1 MSHEK
6 SIAFLART
14 EEERLLLAHTED
26 LLVRADGGTVS
37 GDFLNL
43 GEQFLVRAF
52 LVQCGKAENLDYAF
66 FGGYPAAERRMLFL
80 FPPYLTDTLPY
91 MTDESGNTLTPGD
104 AAAMVCGE
112 EHALCALQITGSG
125 YRALTHRDY
134 LGSLLALGIER
145 SVIGDIAV
153 TDSASAIL
161 FVKSA
166 MADFLTTA
174 LERIGSDKVAV
185 RPLSDDGARQT
196 PDTRR
201 WESISDTVASLRL
214 DGIVAAA
221 ANLSRDKAKQL
232 VTGGFV
238 DVDFR
243 PCEHPDTELVP
254 GCYLS
259 IRGHGRYLFS
269 DVNGT
274 SKKGRI
280 RIKIKKLI

>member
-1 MSHEK
+1 MTHEK

-14 EEERLLLAHTED
+14 EEERLLLAHTDD
-26 LLVRADGGTVS
+26 LSARADGGTVS

-52 LVQCGKAENLDYAF
+52 LNQCGKTENLDYAF
-66 FGGYPAAERRMLFL
+66 WGGYPAAERRILFL
-80 FPPYLTDTLPY
+80 FPPYLADTLPY
-91 MTDESGNTLTPGD
+91 MTDESGNTLTPGN
-104 AAAMVCGE
+104 AAAAVCGE

-145 SVIGDIAV
+145 CVIGDIAV
-153 TDSASAIL
+153 TDGYSAIL
-161 FVKSA
+161 FVKAA

-174 LERIGSDKVAV
+174 LERIGSDKVVV
-185 RPLSDDGARQT
+185 RPLSDDAARQT

-232 VTGGFV
+232 VAGGFV

-269 DVNGT
+269 DVDGT

>member
-26 LLVRADGGTVS
+26 LLNRADGGTVS

-52 LVQCGKAENLDYAF
+52 LMQCGKTENLDFAF
-66 FGGYPAAERRMLFL
+66 FGGYPSAERQMLFL
-80 FPPYLTDTLPY
+80 FPPYLADTLQY
-91 MTDESGNTLTPGD
+91 LTDDAGQPVLPSD
-104 AAAMVCGE
+104 AAALMCAE
-112 EHALCALQITGSG
+112 EHVLCALQIIGSG
-125 YRALTHRDY
+125 YRTLSHRDY

-153 TDSASAIL
+153 LDDHTAVL
-161 FVKSA
+161 FVKAA
-166 MADFLTTA
+166 MADYLTTA
-174 LERIGSDKVAV
+174 LERIASDKVHV
-185 RPLSDDGARQT
+185 RLLSEDEARQT
-196 PDTRR
+196 PDTRK
-201 WESISDTVASLRL
+201 WEVFSDTVASLRL

-221 ANLSRDKAKQL
+221 VNLSRDKAKQL

-238 DVDFR
+238 DVNFR
-243 PCEHPDTELVP
+243 PCDAPDTELTP
-254 GCYLS
+254 GTYLS
-259 IRGHGRYLFS
+259 IRGHGRYFFS
-269 DVNGT
+269 DVDGT

-280 RIKIKKLI
+280 RIRLKKLI

>member
-26 LLVRADGGTVS
+26 LLVRSEGSIVS

-43 GEQFLVRAF
+43 GEQYLIRAF
-52 LVQCGKAENLDYAF
+52 LSQCGKTENTDYVF

-80 FPPYLTDTLPY
+80 FPSYIADSMQYLSDPAEQNS
-91 MTDESGNTLTPGD
+91 DSAD
-104 AAAMVCGE
+104 ASAAICQSEGCIR
-112 EHALCALQITGSG
+112 ALKIEGSG
-125 YRALTHRDY
+125 YKVLSHRDY

-145 SVIGDIAV
+145 STVGDIAV
-153 TDSASAIL
+153 PDDRTAIL
-161 FVKSA
+161 FVKAA
-166 MADFLTTA
+166 MADYLMTA
-174 LERIGSDKVAV
+174 LERIGSDKVHI
-185 RPLSDDGARQT
+185 RSLSDEEGMQT

-201 WESISDTVASLRL
+201 WEIFSDTVASLRL

-221 ANLSRDKAKQL
+221 TNLSRDKAKQL

-243 PCEHPDTELVP
+243 PCDAPDTELAA
-254 GCYLS
+254 GTYLS

-269 DVNGT
+269 DVDGT

-280 RIKIKKLI
+280 RIRIKKLI

>member
-1 MSHEK
+1 MAHEK

-14 EEERLLLAHTED
+14 EEERLLLAHTDD
-26 LLVRADGGTVS
+26 LSARADGGTVS

-52 LVQCGKAENLDYAF
+52 LNQCGKTENLDYAF

-91 MTDESGNTLTPGD
+91 MTDENGNTLTPGD

-153 TDSASAIL
+153 TDSNSAIL

-185 RPLSDDGARQT
+185 RPLSDDDARQT

-269 DVNGT
+269 DVDGT

>member
-14 EEERLLLAHTED
+14 EEERLLLAHTDD
-26 LLVRADGGTVS
+26 LVSRADGGTVS

-52 LVQCGKAENLDYAF
+52 LNQCGKTENLDYAF
-66 FGGYPAAERRMLFL
+66 FGGYPAAERCMLFL
-80 FPPYLTDTLPY
+80 FPSYFADTLPY
-91 MTDESGNTLTPGD
+91 MTDDAGNPLAPAD
-104 AAAMVCGE
+104 AAALLCAE
-112 EHALCALQITGSG
+112 EHALTALRINGSG
-125 YRALTHRDY
+125 YRTLSHRDY

-145 SVIGDIAV
+145 CVIGDIAV
-153 TDSASAIL
+153 LDDRSAVL
-161 FVKSA
+161 FVKNA

-174 LERIGSDKVAV
+174 LERIGSDKVTV
-185 RPLSDDGARQT
+185 RPLSDEDAHNT

-201 WESISDTVASLRL
+201 WEQISDTVASPRL

-221 ANLSRDKAKQL
+221 ANLSREKAKQL

-243 PCEHPDTELVP
+243 PCEHPDTELSP

-269 DVNGT
+269 EIDGT
-274 SKKGRI
+274 SKKGRL
-280 RIKIKKLI
+280 RIKLKKLI

>member
-6 SIAFLART
+6 CIAFLART

-26 LLVRADGGTVS
+26 LLARSEGSIVS

-43 GEQFLVRAF
+43 GEQYLIRAF
-52 LVQCGKAENLDYAF
+52 LTQCGKTENTDYAF
-66 FGGYPAAERRMLFL
+66 FGGYPAAERRILYL
-80 FPPYLTDTLPY
+80 FPSYMADSLQYLRDTEMPAED
-91 MTDESGNTLTPGD
+91 TADPI
-104 AAAMVCGE
+104 AAMCAE
-112 EHALCALQITGSG
+112 EGCIRALKITGSG
-125 YRALTHRDY
+125 YRELSHRDY
-134 LGSLLALGIER
+134 LGSLLALGIDR

-153 TDSASAIL
+153 LDTRSAVL

-166 MADFLTTA
+166 MAEYLVTA
-174 LERIGSDKVAV
+174 LERIGSDKVHI
-185 RPLSDDGARQT
+185 RPLTDEEGMQT
-196 PDTRR
+196 ADTRR
-201 WESISDTVASLRL
+201 WEVFSDTVASLRL

-232 VTGGFV
+232 VSGGFV

-243 PCEHPDTELVP
+243 PCDAPDAELVP
-254 GCYLS
+254 GTYLS

-269 DVNGT
+269 DVDGT

-280 RIKIKKLI
+280 RIRIKKLI